1 MSIFETME
9 YREQKAFLAY
19 FADRYLNMEGLAAKH
34 RPIAALEELERM
46 RPEKASE
53 GLRMAINDCLEISRR
68 WPAERVRA
76 VDQEMQSAGVLTLS
90 ESRRRYSVAYSKIL
104 ERAKITSEVDYY
116 LVKGIRDSGSPDLS
130 AKELATLDQL
140 LNAYEERRLKRKHK

>member
-9 YREQKAFLAY
+9 YQEQKAFLAY
-19 FADRYLNMEGLAAKH
+19 FADRYLNMEGLEANH
-34 RPIAALEELERM
+34 RPIAALEELERV

-76 VDQEMQSAGVLTLS
+76 VDREMQLAGVLTLS
-90 ESRRRYSVAYSKIL
+90 ESRRRYSGAYSKIL
-104 ERAKITSEVDYY
+104 ERGKITSDVDYY
-116 LVKGIRDSGSPDLS
+116 LVKGIRDSGSPDVS
-130 AKELATLDQL
+130 AKEMATLDQL
-140 LNAYEERRLKRKHK
+140 LHAYEERKIKRKPK